1 MTSEPIREV
10 DTGKKSK
17 LIEAMICE
25 SSIGNKTQLT
35 EPNMRVK
42 AACKRAT
49 TGRGGIT
56 PLSLSFYCL
65 YILFIY
71 FSLSRFFSTSHSFP
85 DFYFHQSNDRRN
97 DVL

>member
-56 PLSLSFYCL
+56 PLSLSFYWLC
-65 YILFIY
+65 ILFIY
-71 FSLSRFFSTSHSFP
+71 FLPLTLFLDFSLFP
-85 DFYFHQSNDRRN
+85 RLLFPPK
-97 DVL
+97 